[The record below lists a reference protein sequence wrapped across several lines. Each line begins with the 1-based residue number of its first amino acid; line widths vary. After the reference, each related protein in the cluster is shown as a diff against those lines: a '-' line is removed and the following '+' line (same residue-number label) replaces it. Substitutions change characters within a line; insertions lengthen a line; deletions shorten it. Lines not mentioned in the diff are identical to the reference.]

1 MSNNGF
7 DKSIFWDMYMRPIL
21 KQMGANIDWEEGR
34 KMFKDTDR
42 EEMKHYTCSPI
53 WRILDI

>member
-1 MSNNGF
+1 
-7 DKSIFWDMYMRPIL
+7 MRPIL

-34 KMFKDTDR
+34 KMFKDTGR
-42 EEMKHYTCSPI
+42 EEMKHYICSPI